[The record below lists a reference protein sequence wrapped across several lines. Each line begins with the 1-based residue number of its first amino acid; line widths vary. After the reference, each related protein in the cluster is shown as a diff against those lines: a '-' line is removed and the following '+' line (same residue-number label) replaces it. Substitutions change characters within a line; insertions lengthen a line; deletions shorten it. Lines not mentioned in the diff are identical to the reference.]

1 MLRSDIP
8 LKVKSINRDKIVNQ
22 HGGVGIKMISA
33 YCILEA
39 LQQASGHVKAWRNG
53 EVAYITKHEFRDL
66 IINLQIFLFELYSI
80 LDYFAAEMA
89 LILKL
94 KKRKKRKT
102 VFIDPER
109 TSLTEVRQAINFKN
123 KVERKIE
130 DLEKKPWFKY
140 FHTMRNRVTH
150 KLPIS
155 LGALVIVGE
164 NTIEFPFLP
173 DEPLERKP
181 TFYEKRN
188 PLTGCEKW
196 LEGVFAFV
204 DDVSCDLGKELFDT
218 F

>member
-8 LKVKSINRDKIVNQ
+8 LKVKSIDRDKIVNQ

-33 YCILEA
+33 YRILEA
-39 LQQASGHVKAWRNG
+39 LQQVNSHVKAWRNG
-53 EVAYITKHEFRDL
+53 EVVYITKQEFLDL
-66 IINLQIFLFELYSI
+66 IINLQIFLFELYAI

-94 KKRKKRKT
+94 KKRKT
-102 VFIDPER
+102 VFIDPEW
-109 TSLTEVRQAINFKN
+109 TSFTEVRQAINFKK
-123 KVERKIE
+123 KVEQKIK

-150 KLPIS
+150 ILPIS

-188 PLTGCEKW
+188 PLTECGKW

-204 DDVSCDLGKELFDT
+204 DDVSCDLGEELFDT